1 MPIDQSLLSS
11 HVGIY
16 MLLLMPIGQSLLS
29 PCYEQLTCRLLL
41 HIPYFQLICGH
52 MRWKRN
58 TNRCWF
64 LFMCFHLCFGDFI
77 AVSFIYCENPDNPE
91 LGVQPTL
98 PFSCTGAKQ
107 LQKFK
112 IQNLKYKIQIQHS
125 KYKIQKETRNVQMK
139 IQIKSRIRRGVHSS
153 IELQRCRT
161 ALTLL
166 AMVVTTEAQLI
177 QNKYKY
183 EHTPKQIQSTFK
195 TNTNCQN
202 VGRGRTVGLMALQ
215 AD

>member
-1 MPIDQSLLSS
+1 
-11 HVGIY
+11 
-16 MLLLMPIGQSLLS
+16 
-29 PCYEQLTCRLLL
+29 
-41 HIPYFQLICGH
+41 
-52 MRWKRN
+52 
-58 TNRCWF
+58 
-64 LFMCFHLCFGDFI
+64 MCFHLCFGNFI
-77 AVSFIYCENPDNPE
+77 AVSFIFIAKIRTIPE

-98 PFSCTGAKQ
+98 PFCCTGAKQ